1 MAPPSPETRS
11 GPTGAVLETDQGPGN
26 VLLLHVL
33 LKVTF
38 ISSDQTSGAE
48 R

>member
-1 MAPPSPETRS
+1 MTLPRKRLLYAPSETRA
-11 GPTGAVLETDQGPGN
+11 GPD

-38 ISSDQTSGAE
+38 ISSDQTSGAVN
-48 R
+48 